1 MTQKL
6 LANHYNIHRGRKNDF
21 MLPVRNFHNF
31 VKARLIAS
39 VCTDVGP
46 LRFLD
51 FCCGNGGDIG
61 KLKFHDIKEYFGLDI
76 ANEAV
81 NRAEKRLSEQSH
93 VTGDAICLNAFSL
106 TCGIMLES
114 MRAFDIVSCQFA
126 LHYAFR
132 DEKTAR
138 TCIQNVSMA
147 MTRGGHFIGTI
158 PDSEYLLN
166 ARKHLGKRF
175 GDRYHQVKFANKE
188 EIGPFGDG
196 YEFTFTGAV
205 ESLTEYL
212 IHKQTLVDLCSDCG
226 LELIEWRNFSTYN
239 EKDNTLFNQM
249 GAEFLPVSKI
259 YTTFCFQ
266 KTDD

>member
-1 MTQKL
+1 MSV
-6 LANHYNIHRGRKNDF
+6 ANHYNTQRGRKNDF

-39 VCTDVGP
+39 VCTDDTF
-46 LRFLD
+46 RFLD

-61 KLKFHDIKEYFGLDI
+61 KLKFHGIKEYFGLDI

-81 NRAEKRLSEQSH
+81 NRAVQRLQEQSH

-106 TCGIMLES
+106 TCGNMLDR

-126 LHYAFR
+126 LHYAFC
-132 DEKTAR
+132 DERTAR

-147 MTRGGHFIGTI
+147 LLKGGHFLGTI

-166 ARKHLGKRF
+166 ARKQLGKRF

-188 EIGPFGDG
+188 YNDPFGDA

-205 ESLTEYL
+205 EALTEYV
-212 IHKQTLVDLCSDCG
+212 INKQTLIDLCKECDM
-226 LELIEWRNFSTYN
+226 ELVEWRNFSTYN
-239 EKDNTLFNQM
+239 DTDRTEHTSLFNRM
-249 GAEFLPVSKI
+249 GAEFFPASKI
-259 YTTFCFQ
+259 YTTFCF
-266 KTDD
+266 KKNED